1 MRAGR
6 LRHVVT
12 LERQSATQDAMGQ
25 RVDVWTTIATVRASV
40 EPIRGNEFIAASG
53 ERAELTTRIRIR
65 YSADV
70 SGLRARDRV
79 NHGGDIYEIDAP
91 PINTDQRN
99 KELQLMCRRVF
110 DD

>member
-25 RVDVWTTIATVRASV
+25 RVDVWTTIATVRASI
-40 EPIRGNEFIAASG
+40 EPLRGKEFIAASG

-65 YSADV
+65 YSGDV
-70 SGLRARDRV
+70 SGLRPRDRV
-79 NHGGDIYEIDAP
+79 NHGGNLYDIVAP
-91 PINTDQRN
+91 PINTDERDR
-99 KELQLMCRRVF
+99 ELQLMCKLVV